1 MKQIINS
8 LKAPKAI
15 GPYSQAVKA
24 GNLIFVS
31 GQIPIDPATGEI
43 VGKSIEEQT
52 ERVLKNLSAI
62 LDEAGSSLGNVIKT
76 TVYLTDLKNFEG
88 MNKVYARFFEEMH
101 PARATVG
108 VTSLPKN
115 VEVEIEAVSMIMD

>member
-1 MKQIINS
+1 VKQIINS

-31 GQIPIDPATGEI
+31 GQIPIDPATGE
-43 VGKSIEEQT
+43 EQT
-52 ERVLKNLSAI
+52 EWFLKNLSAI

>member
-1 MKQIINS
+1 VKQIINS